1 MSTKLQLYESYLRI
15 LNKFENYE
23 SYLKNKKHNLTNIK
37 LYFNH
42 NIFISV
48 VDFKNGN
55 YILHGTKSGLINYI
69 RNNPKKKVNR
79 NDAKSDKYGVFL
91 KKFDI

>member
-1 MSTKLQLYESYLRI
+1 MSKKLQLYESYLRI
-15 LNKFENYE
+15 NKFENYE

-48 VDFKNGN
+48 KNGN
-55 YILHGTKSGLINYI
+55 YRLHGTKRGLINYI
-69 RNNPKKKVNR
+69 RNNPKK
-79 NDAKSDKYGVFL
+79 
-91 KKFDI
+91 

>member
-1 MSTKLQLYESYLRI
+1 MSTKLQLYESYLKKLNRI
-15 LNKFENYE
+15 EDYE

-55 YILHGTKSGLINYI
+55 YRLHETKSALSNYI
-69 RNNPKKKVNR
+69 NKYPEKKINR
-79 NDAKSDKYGVFL
+79 YDAKSDKYGVFL
-91 KKFDI
+91 KQLQW